1 MLSPMEECR
10 WINAPA
16 EAGASAIET
25 EALEAL
31 VGFPVK
37 RIFWLTR
44 IVQGQWRG
52 RHAHRKSK
60 LATFAV
66 VGSCRMTLDNGEQK
80 ETVALNQYGP
90 GLIVGPWIWH
100 DLFDFSEP
108 AVILVAA
115 STLYDEKEYLRDYDI
130 FVQEAR
136 TRRKQ
141 NKSER

>member
-16 EAGASAIET
+16 EAGASAIDT
-25 EALEAL
+25 WNLEAL

-44 IVQGQWRG
+44 IVRDQWRG
-52 RHAHRKSK
+52 RHAHRESK

-66 VGSCRMTLDNGEQK
+66 VGSCRMTLDNGEKK
-80 ETVALNQYGP
+80 ETVALNQDGP

-100 DLFDFSEP
+100 DLFDFSQA

-115 STLYDEKEYLRDYDI
+115 STLYDEEEYLRDYDT

-136 TRRKQ
+136 TRREQ
-141 NKSER
+141 GKSER

>member
-1 MLSPMEECR
+1 
-10 WINAPA
+10 
-16 EAGASAIET
+16 
-25 EALEAL
+25 
-31 VGFPVK
+31 
-37 RIFWLTR
+37 
-44 IVQGQWRG
+44 
-52 RHAHRKSK
+52 
-60 LATFAV
+60 
-66 VGSCRMTLDNGEQK
+66 MTLDNGEQK
-80 ETVALNQYGP
+80 ETVALNQDGP

-115 STLYDEKEYLRDYDI
+115 STLYDEQEYLRDYDT